1 MGGILSEIE
10 HGTPYRQPVFA
21 LLREDPQ
28 IATCR
33 PVALSITLVDHL
45 IGEADHGGVAS
56 NIDSWRSCSRNSST
70 VACWQKSTNPSHSAA
85 VAESSPHFSHP
96 VCCEAAIIR
105 PDCVMLR
112 RPPRRTVKVRLRGP
126 RSQAL
131 SGRRFRPLATTG
143 YEKCGLEVCP
153 RTIPSSSVFR

>member
-56 NIDSWRSCSRNSST
+56 NIDLEIMFPEFVNRSVLAEVDEPKPQRRSRG
-70 VACWQKSTNPSHSAA
+70 V
-85 VAESSPHFSHP
+85 
-96 VCCEAAIIR
+96 
-105 PDCVMLR
+105 
-112 RPPRRTVKVRLRGP
+112 
-126 RSQAL
+126 
-131 SGRRFRPLATTG
+131 
-143 YEKCGLEVCP
+143 
-153 RTIPSSSVFR
+153 